1 MAVSP
6 KNLRKSIAVGAVL
19 HSDRKPVAASRLRTL
34 SRTVAVSAATIALA
48 ACGNQYRPVVASI
61 NPVGPAAQPTKYAVA
76 ISSTG
81 ATTPGLVTFIDFSGD
96 TIVNTTLIGVNPK
109 YFQLASTGFEGYT
122 INGDGTL
129 NSFSIA
135 SSLLA
140 SDVLQSTLF
149 ANSNPVSLYSQGTYT
164 YIAEAGRNAV
174 AELTGLPPAIQQEL
188 PTGAN
193 TIYTVGA
200 GSSPRAYALVEG
212 TSSTGNGTAI
222 PIETNSNTID
232 SPIPVGVAPTY
243 GVMTADSRR
252 AFILNKG
259 SNTVSVINAQTNA
272 LDTFLLNGV
281 TLNTIPVGV
290 APVWADFAPTLNEL
304 LVANQGNG
312 TTPGSVTI
320 VSIPLCS
327 QTTVTTNPNCD
338 STNPVD
344 AVGFGQVIATIPV
357 GINPFMIAVMQDA
370 TEAFVANAGNPN
382 LPCTLPTG
390 NNPPNCSVS
399 VINLSTNTVV
409 ATIPAIAS
417 TNEADGYV
425 HGRPNWIAVTTGTP
439 TGKAYVT
446 AGDSTDISII
456 RSDNNLMQTHLPL
469 QGLGVAVRMNQ
480 Q

>member
-1 MAVSP
+1 M
-6 KNLRKSIAVGAVL
+6 
-19 HSDRKPVAASRLRTL
+19 HSDRKPVAASRLRIA
-34 SRTVAVSAATIALA
+34 SRIIVVSFATIALA
-48 ACGNQYRPVVASI
+48 ACGNTYRPVVASI

-81 ATTPGLVTFIDFSGD
+81 PTTPGLVNFIDFSGD

-109 YFQLASTGFEGYT
+109 FFQLANTGFEGYT

-135 SSLLA
+135 ASLLA

-149 ANSNPVSLYSQGTYT
+149 SNSNPVDIYSQGVFTYV
-164 YIAEAGRNAV
+164 AEAGRNAV
-174 AELTGLPPAIQQEL
+174 AQLSGLPPALQQEL

-200 GSSPRAYALVEG
+200 GTSPRAYALVQGVSPTG
-212 TSSTGNGTAI
+212 TGSAL
-222 PIETNSNTID
+222 PIETNNNTID
-232 SPIPVGVAPTY
+232 SPIPVGIAPTY

-272 LDTFLLNGV
+272 LDTFQLNGV

-290 APVWADFAPTLNEL
+290 APVWAGFAPTLNEL

-312 TTPGSVTI
+312 VAPGSVTI

-327 QTTVTTNPNCD
+327 QTTVTSNPNCD
-338 STNPVD
+338 PANPVD
-344 AVGFGQVIATIPV
+344 AVGFGQVIANIPV

-382 LPCTLPTG
+382 LPCSLPSGT
-390 NNPPNCSVS
+390 NPANCSIS
-399 VINLSTNTVV
+399 IINLATNTVV

-417 TNEADGYV
+417 TNQADGYV

-456 RSDNNLMQTHLPL
+456 RSDDNLMQTHISL
-469 QGLGVAVRMNQ
+469 QGLGVAVRLNQ